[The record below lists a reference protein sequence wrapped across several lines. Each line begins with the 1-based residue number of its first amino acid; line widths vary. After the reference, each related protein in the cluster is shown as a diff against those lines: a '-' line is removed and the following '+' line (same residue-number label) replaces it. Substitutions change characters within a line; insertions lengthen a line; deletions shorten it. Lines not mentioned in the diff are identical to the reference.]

1 MALEFTYGDYSFDPK
16 PLFTVSKEYIKTPSN
31 IGLGTRY
38 QVSLQGQIIP
48 QTGRIPNGDP
58 QAGIQQVFSGVH
70 SIQRAFDND
79 FQLLHLRCEDG
90 SSSIISGYPRVVS
103 FDIDNASDNYVIRS
117 NYTIVLEMTSLT
129 GTGFDPVGP
138 DGACGPAEGD
148 FSKSGI
154 VSYTD
159 EFTVEFLD
167 ERVGGNLS
175 MGLSTIPSIFSIQ
188 RSLSVQGDSQ
198 VTFDENR
205 NCATYIEPWERAKR
219 FVQTRIGFPSD
230 IMTLSGL
237 LRPDDQVSNN
247 FRTVS
252 VNKSEGTVNVNETY
266 IAMTGSERAYEDF
279 EVNISQSLEEP
290 FVTITVDGT
299 VNGLT
304 DLGYD
309 GTSVTGTPKFNNA
322 TSQWQSSISG
332 GLYSRAAAVY
342 AATPIMSGHIA
353 ATTLN
358 PYALTQTVGYNPIAG
373 TINYSY
379 VYNNRPLNCCSIAL
393 VEDITFSEGEPADV
407 FASLTI
413 LGKVSGPLLQSIG
426 TIGQRTRELSIN
438 AILPIVSDCASAS
451 FSNAPD
457 VYDALVLNYAA
468 SLNTVYNQVFVTN
481 SEKTWEPKTG
491 RFSLQQSW
499 TVGSC

>member
-48 QTGRIPNGDP
+48 QTGRIPHGDP

-175 MGLSTIPSIFSIQ
+175 MGLSTIPSIFSIL

-279 EVNISQSLEEP
+279 EVNISQDLEDP

-304 DLGYD
+304 DLGYA

-322 TSQWQSSISG
+322 VSGWQSSISG

-379 VYNNRPLNCCSIAL
+379 VYNNRPLNCCKSIRTPFTEYRNHRAAYQRAFNQC
-393 VEDITFSEGEPADV
+393 DIAH
-407 FASLTI
+407 
-413 LGKVSGPLLQSIG
+413 
-426 TIGQRTRELSIN
+426 
-438 AILPIVSDCASAS
+438 C
-451 FSNAPD
+451 
-457 VYDALVLNYAA
+457 
-468 SLNTVYNQVFVTN
+468 
-481 SEKTWEPKTG
+481 
-491 RFSLQQSW
+491 
-499 TVGSC
+499 